1 MPANINVKNPKVLI
15 VDDELYIRESIAT
28 FLEDFGYIVET
39 AESGEMGI
47 EKFHKNIPDIVLLD
61 LRMTG
66 ISGLEAIPKLKAI
79 SDTVPIIIISGNN
92 QVNDAVEAIRMGAWD
107 YISKPIIDMD
117 LLRHRID
124 MVIQQSMLK
133 KQNKKYQCHLE
144 ELVTERTKSLN
155 LSQKKLSEAMFNTIL
170 VLIQTIEAKD
180 PYTRG
185 HCLRVGEYSIAMGKE
200 LGFSTEDLNY
210 LQLGALFHDIG
221 KIGIPGVILNKPGN
235 LTNKE
240 FDVIKQ
246 HPIIGENIL
255 KNISYFKPVL
265 PIIRHHHEWENGR
278 GYPDQIYTGLPD
290 SVAIVALTDVY
301 DSLVTDRPY
310 RKAMPKEEALSI
322 LDEKKGE
329 QFRPELVDL
338 FINKKIYEIKH
349 NKTLKIIFDFPVFN
363 DFL

>member
-200 LGFSTEDLNY
+200 LRFSTEDLNY

-221 KIGIPGVILNKPGN
+221 INRD
-235 LTNKE
+235 TRC
-240 FDVIKQ
+240 
-246 HPIIGENIL
+246 
-255 KNISYFKPVL
+255 YFK
-265 PIIRHHHEWENGR
+265 
-278 GYPDQIYTGLPD
+278 
-290 SVAIVALTDVY
+290 
-301 DSLVTDRPY
+301 
-310 RKAMPKEEALSI
+310 
-322 LDEKKGE
+322 
-329 QFRPELVDL
+329 
-338 FINKKIYEIKH
+338 
-349 NKTLKIIFDFPVFN
+349 
-363 DFL
+363 